1 MSSSGTITKVRRD
14 LHGQLKVPPV
24 SSKSKME
31 PAELVGTYGQ
41 GIVED
46 ERCNRKVCP
55 T

>member
-1 MSSSGTITKVRRD
+1 MVSSRF
-14 LHGQLKVPPV
+14 LLA

>member
-1 MSSSGTITKVRRD
+1 MVSSRF
-14 LHGQLKVPPV
+14 LPA

-31 PAELVGTYGQ
+31 PAELVGTHGQ
-41 GIVED
+41 GIAED